1 MSSSLL
7 NLFWA
12 GEVCLDRAES
22 VCKVRLVLMLVPEN
36 GSAPMGKLPLCVADL
51 RAWGKMGAPRESLG
65 GDIVRGTLRGNVHSG
80 TERGS

>member
-51 RAWGKMGAPRESLG
+51 RARGKNG
-65 GDIVRGTLRGNVHSG
+65 G
-80 TERGS
+80 TEGELGRGCCEWDIKRECPQWD

>member
-22 VCKVRLVLMLVPEN
+22 VCEVRLGLMLVPES
-36 GSAPMGKLPLCVADL
+36 GSALMGHLPLCVAAL
-51 RAWGKMGAPRESLG
+51 RAGGKMGAL
-65 GDIVRGTLRGNVHSG
+65 RGTLGGNVHSG
-80 TERGS
+80 TERGNCRG